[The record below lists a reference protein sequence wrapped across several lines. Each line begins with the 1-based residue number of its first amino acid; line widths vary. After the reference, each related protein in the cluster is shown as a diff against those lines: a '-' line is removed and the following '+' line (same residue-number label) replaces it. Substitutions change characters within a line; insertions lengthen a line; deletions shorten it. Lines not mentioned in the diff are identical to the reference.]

1 MQQVLSQR
9 TPIQDNLIHQL
20 PQANDQNFQ
29 NQPGL
34 FVLRDDY
41 DHVYYQKDGIIYDA
55 PQEMI
60 DLAVAAHV
68 AFYGN

>member
-9 TPIQDNLIHQL
+9 TPIQDDLIHQL
-20 PQANDQNFQ
+20 PRANEQNFQ

-34 FVLRDDY
+34 FVLGDGY
-41 DHVYYQKDGIIYDA
+41 DHVYYQQNGVIHEA
-55 PQEMI
+55 PQTMI
-60 DLAVAAHV
+60 DSAVAAHV